1 MIAPIILSGG
11 SGTRL
16 WPLSRK
22 LHPKQFINLV
32 NDTTLFQDTI
42 LRLPEDVADPLIICN
57 EEHRFLAAEQLRQID
72 KKSNG
77 IILEPIGKN
86 TAPAIALA
94 ALKFINSGEDPL
106 LLVLSADHLIQD
118 TDAFHQSI
126 KIAEELAEKDK
137 LVTFGI
143 VPDKAETGYG
153 YIQAQPLLSN
163 DNSPSDEF
171 SVMNVE
177 CFKEKPDLKLA
188 EEYLEENSAL
198 KAKNLPLAW
207 YWNSGMFMFKASIY
221 LQELKKFEPEILAA
235 CQKSCQTEYK
245 DKDFIRLNND
255 EFKKC
260 PEQSIDYGVMEH
272 TEGAMVIPL
281 DANWSDI
288 GSWDALWNTKDK
300 DGNGNV
306 SEGDVI
312 LDGVRNSYTY
322 SSNRLVTAIGVSDL
336 VIIDTQDA
344 LLVADKNHSQNI
356 KNIVNQLKKNNRSEA
371 ENHRKVLRPWG
382 YYDSI
387 DADYGFQVKR
397 ILVNPGAKLSLQK
410 HQHRAEHWIVVKGIA
425 TITRGDDVFILKENQ
440 STYIPKGEIHRLE
453 NQEKLDLEIIEIQT
467 GDYLGEDDIIR
478 LEDDYS
484 RQ

>member
-1 MIAPIILSGG
+1 MIVPIILSGG

-22 LHPKQFINLV
+22 LHPKQFIDLV

-42 LRLPEDVADPLIICN
+42 LRLPKDTANPLIICN

-72 KKSNG
+72 KESNG
-77 IILEPIGKN
+77 IILEPIGRN

-94 ALKFINSGEDPL
+94 ALKFVNNGEDPL
-106 LLVLSADHLIQD
+106 LLVLSADHLIQNI
-118 TDAFHQSI
+118 DAFHQSI
-126 KIAEELAEKDK
+126 KVAEKLAENNK

-153 YIQAQPLLSN
+153 YIQAQPEN
-163 DNSPSDEF
+163 DEF

-177 CFKEKPDLKLA
+177 CFKEKPDFKSA
-188 EEYLEENSAL
+188 EEYLKENSTL
-198 KAKNLPLAW
+198 RDKNLPIAW

-221 LQELKKFEPEILAA
+221 LQELEKFEPEILAS
-235 CQKSCQTEYK
+235 CKKSCQTEYK

-255 EFKKC
+255 EFRQC

-272 TEGAMVIPL
+272 TEGAMVVPL

-288 GSWDALWNTKDK
+288 GSWDALWNAKNKDK
-300 DGNGNV
+300 NGNV

-312 LDGVRNSYTY
+312 LDEVKNTYAY
-322 SSNRLVTAIGVSDL
+322 SSNRLVSVIGVSDL

-344 LLVADKNHSQNI
+344 LLVADKKYSQNI
-356 KNIVNQLKKNNRSEA
+356 KNIVNQLKQDSRPEA
-371 ENHRKVLRPWG
+371 DNHRKVFRPWG

-387 DADYGFQVKR
+387 DADNGFQVKR

-410 HQHRAEHWIVVKGIA
+410 HEHRAEHWVVVKGVA
-425 TITRGDDVFILKENQ
+425 KVTCGEKTFSLKENQ
-440 STYIPKGEIHRLE
+440 STYIPKGEVHRLE
-453 NQEKLDLEIIEIQT
+453 NQEGIDLEIIEIQT

-478 LEDDYS
+478 LEDDYQ
-484 RQ
+484 RN

>member
-57 EEHRFLAAEQLRQID
+57 EDHRFLAAEQLRQIH
-72 KKSNG
+72 KNSNG

-94 ALKFINSGEDPL
+94 ALKFVNNGEDPL

-153 YIQAQPLLSN
+153 YIQADINNTTDSYNIQS
-163 DNSPSDEF
+163 F
-171 SVMNVE
+171 T
-177 CFKEKPDLKLA
+177 EKPNQEDAQK
-188 EEYLEENSAL
+188 YLDSGNYL
-198 KAKNLPLAW
+198 
-207 YWNSGMFMFKASIY
+207 WNSGMFMFKASIY
-221 LQELKKFEPEILAA
+221 LQELEKFEPEILTS
-235 CQKSCQTEYK
+235 CKKSCQTEYK

-255 EFKKC
+255 EFRQC

-272 TEGAMVIPL
+272 TEGAMVVPL

-288 GSWDALWNTKDK
+288 GSWDALWDAKNKDS
-300 DGNGNV
+300 NGNV

-312 LDGVRNSYTY
+312 LNGVKNTYTY
-322 SSNRLVTAIGVSDL
+322 SSNRLVSAIGVSDL
-336 VIIDTQDA
+336 VIVDTQDA
-344 LLVADKNHSQNI
+344 LLIADKNHSQNI
-356 KNIVNQLKKNNRSEA
+356 KNIVNQLKKENRSEA

-387 DADYGFQVKR
+387 DVDDGFQVKR

-410 HQHRAEHWIVVKGIA
+410 HQHRAEHWVVVKGIA
-425 TITRGDDVFILKENQ
+425 TITRGDDVFVLKENQ
-440 STYIPKGEIHRLE
+440 STYIPKGEVHRLE
-453 NQEKLDLEIIEIQT
+453 NTEETDLEIIEIQT

-478 LEDDYS
+478 LEDDYQ
-484 RQ
+484 RN